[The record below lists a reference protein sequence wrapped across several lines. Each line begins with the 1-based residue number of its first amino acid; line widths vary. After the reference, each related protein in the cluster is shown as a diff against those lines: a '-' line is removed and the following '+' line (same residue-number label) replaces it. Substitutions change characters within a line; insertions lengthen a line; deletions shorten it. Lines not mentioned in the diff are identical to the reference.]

1 MASLGLGYY
10 GSWLTVVDTITT
22 DQQNLNLWT
31 YISTRAAS
39 RFNWNRNGGKKLRGI
54 ITINSGVNIYSNN
67 PLTPAITIPA
77 DSASTFRS
85 YDQVIIIN
93 KGSILGAAGVGA
105 IGGGSTSGFDGG
117 KGGTAIYTRR
127 NLIITNNG
135 NIYGGGGGGGGGG
148 GAFKTEVTSTPTN
161 CPGASYCDQCCIL
174 NCQGRNYCST
184 PNDCT
189 LGAACYSSCQYYTN
203 ANPNCNGSTVG
214 TCVTKYRACT
224 TYTGGKGGNG
234 QGYGSVPTSGTTG
247 IIYGASIFT
256 GSGGDGGA
264 WGQDGEDG
272 LAGSNTSFGNGGQ
285 GGCWIDGSEFTT
297 IQTNNDE
304 RGYQCTSSGSGTL
317 PVLWSGWSSQPSITT
332 TPPDGS
338 GVTISTQST
347 DLYIE
352 PRQALTTIIVN
363 SPNNL
368 GGAIDLS
375 NSRLLQTMT
384 CNTQSIASLNLTNC
398 SNLKTLNFNSNNLST
413 LNVSHCVSLETLNL
427 ENNNI
432 GGNLSGLSNISLT
445 QNTTRTISI
454 KNNNMSATNLNDIFN
469 QLPQKPPSI
478 TPEWSIYIDNNTGT
492 CSCNWLTAKNKDW
505 RVYPTLY
512 SLTSNVD
519 TTDEGTT
526 VNFILDSTLLG
537 DGTVPYTITGITP
550 ADINGA
556 SLTGNFTLYKGSGMV
571 SFTITND
578 VLLEGTETMTLTIN
592 SATCPTS
599 KSITINDTSKPPVEV
614 GLAFVTL
621 YNFSEF
627 DSARVDM
634 NGGGA
639 GFGGWAQIVFRH
651 PNHPTVA
658 DSVYTVNSETN
669 GTQGDDAIVRWFRST
684 NTIVGYTSF
693 DRPRWSVAIPWLDV
707 TGVKFYV
714 NAGGGFGSSA
724 SGMQYQ

>member
-54 ITINSGVNIYSNN
+54 ITINSGVNVYSNN

-93 KGSILGAAGVGA
+93 NGSILGAAGVGA
-105 IGGGSTSGFDGG
+105 IGGGSTAGFDGG

-148 GAFKTEVTSTPTN
+148 GAYKTEVLTSSTN
-161 CPGASYCDQCCIL
+161 CGGASFCGKCCIL

-189 LGAACYSSCQYYTN
+189 VGAACGSSCQYYTN
-203 ANPNCNGSTVG
+203 ASACNGSTVG
-214 TCVTKYRACT
+214 TCNTKYRECT

-234 QGYGSVPTSGTTG
+234 QGYGSVPTLG
-247 IIYGASIFT
+247 IAGVIYGASIFT

-272 LAGSNTSFGNGGQ
+272 IEGSTTSFGNGGQ
-285 GGCWIDGSEFTT
+285 GGCWIDGSDFTT
-297 IQTNNDE
+297 IQINNDE

-332 TPPDGS
+332 TPSDGS
-338 GVTISTQST
+338 GVTITTQSN

-363 SPNNL
+363 LPNNI

-375 NSRLLQTMT
+375 NCRLLQTMT
-384 CNTQSIASLNLTNC
+384 CIKKSVVSLNLTNC
-398 SNLKTLNFNSNNLST
+398 SSLKTLNFYANNLSS
-413 LNVSHCVSLETLNL
+413 LNVSSCVSLETLNL
-427 ENNNI
+427 ESNNI

-445 QNTTRTISI
+445 QNTTRTIVI

-478 TPEWSIYIDNNTGT
+478 TPEWSIYVDNNTGT
-492 CSCNWLTAKNKDW
+492 CSCNWIIAKNKDW

-512 SLTSNVD
+512 SLTKTINGSTVTFGLD
-519 TTDEGTT
+519 T
-526 VNFILDSTLLG
+526 SLLG
-537 DGTVPYTITGITP
+537 DGNISYTITGVTTGE
-550 ADINGA
+550 INGA
-556 SLTGNFTLYKGSGMV
+556 SLTGNFVLYKGYGTQA
-571 SFTITND
+571 FTVTTSTA
-578 VLLEGTETMTLTIN
+578 GTKIMT
-592 SATCPTS
+592 
-599 KSITINDTSKPPVEV
+599 ITINDATCSTSISVIIVTTTSTGCNGIVNCTCTDNTPTDGCPP
-614 GLAFVTL
+614 GF
-621 YNFSEF
+621 
-627 DSARVDM
+627 
-634 NGGGA
+634 NGDPC
-639 GFGGWAQIVFRH
+639 FGGCFCGRSGNTYSYCGYQT
-651 PNHPTVA
+651 TV
-658 DSVYTVNSETN
+658 SRTLT
-669 GTQGDDAIVRWFRST
+669 
-684 NTIVGYTSF
+684 
-693 DRPRWSVAIPWLDV
+693 
-707 TGVKFYV
+707 
-714 NAGGGFGSSA
+714 
-724 SGMQYQ
+724 

>member
-31 YISTRAAS
+31 YISNLANTRFGWTRAT
-39 RFNWNRNGGKKLRGI
+39 GKKLRGI
-54 ITINSGVNIYSNN
+54 ITINSGVNVYSNN
-67 PLTPAITIPA
+67 PLTPSITIPA

-93 KGSILGAAGVGA
+93 NGSILGAAGVGA
-105 IGGGSTSGFDGG
+105 LGGGSTAGFDGG

-148 GAFKTEVTSTPTN
+148 GAFITEVTSTPTN
-161 CPGASYCDQCCIL
+161 CPGASYCSQCCIL

-189 LGAACYSSCQYYTN
+189 LGAACFSSCQYYSN
-203 ANPNCNGSTVG
+203 ANSCNGSTVG
-214 TCVTKYRACT
+214 TCTTKYRACT

-234 QGYGSVPTSGTTG
+234 QGYGSVPTSGIVGT
-247 IIYGASIFT
+247 IYGASIFT

-264 WGQDGEDG
+264 WGQDGENG
-272 LAGSNTSFGNGGQ
+272 LAGSTTSFGNGGR
-285 GGCWIDGSEFTT
+285 GGCWIDGSEFAT
-297 IQTNNDE
+297 IQTSNDE
-304 RGYQCTSSGSGTL
+304 RGYQCTSSGSSTL

-332 TPPDGS
+332 TPSDGS
-338 GVTISTQST
+338 GVTITTQST

-398 SNLKTLNFNSNNLST
+398 FSLKTLNFNSNNLST
-413 LNVSHCVSLETLNL
+413 LNVSQCVSLETLNL

-432 GGNLSGLSNISLT
+432 RGNLSGLSNISLT
-445 QNTTRTISI
+445 QNTSRTISI

-478 TPEWSIYIDNNTGT
+478 TPEWSIYVDNNTGT

-512 SLTSNVD
+512 SLTKTINASTVTFGLD
-519 TTDEGTT
+519 T
-526 VNFILDSTLLG
+526 SLLG
-537 DGTVPYTITGITP
+537 DGNVAYTITGVTTG
-550 ADINGA
+550 DINGA
-556 SLTGNFTLYKGSGMV
+556 NLTGNFVLYKGYGIQT
-571 SFTITND
+571 FTVTTTAA
-578 VLLEGTETMTLTIN
+578 GTKTMTLTIN
-592 SATCPTS
+592 GATCSTS
-599 KSITINDTSKPPVEV
+599 ISVTIVTTTSTSCDNNSVCTCCDTNPLDGCPP
-614 GLAFVTL
+614 AF
-621 YNFSEF
+621 SG
-627 DSARVDM
+627 DPCH
-634 NGGGA
+634 
-639 GFGGWAQIVFRH
+639 H
-651 PNHPTVA
+651 PNMCTWA
-658 DSVYTVNSETN
+658 CGSCTG
-669 GTQGDDAIVRWFRST
+669 GTQYCIGR
-684 NTIVGYTSF
+684 N
-693 DRPRWSVAIPWLDV
+693 V
-707 TGVKFYV
+707 TTV
-714 NAGGGFGSSA
+714 SRTLT
-724 SGMQYQ
+724 

>member
-1 MASLGLGYY
+1 
-10 GSWLTVVDTITT
+10 
-22 DQQNLNLWT
+22 
-31 YISTRAAS
+31 
-39 RFNWNRNGGKKLRGI
+39 
-54 ITINSGVNIYSNN
+54 
-67 PLTPAITIPA
+67 
-77 DSASTFRS
+77 
-85 YDQVIIIN
+85 
-93 KGSILGAAGVGA
+93 
-105 IGGGSTSGFDGG
+105 
-117 KGGTAIYTRR
+117 
-127 NLIITNNG
+127 
-135 NIYGGGGGGGGGG
+135 
-148 GAFKTEVTSTPTN
+148 
-161 CPGASYCDQCCIL
+161 
-174 NCQGRNYCST
+174 
-184 PNDCT
+184 
-189 LGAACYSSCQYYTN
+189 
-203 ANPNCNGSTVG
+203 
-214 TCVTKYRACT
+214 
-224 TYTGGKGGNG
+224 
-234 QGYGSVPTSGTTG
+234 
-247 IIYGASIFT
+247 
-256 GSGGDGGA
+256 
-264 WGQDGEDG
+264 
-272 LAGSNTSFGNGGQ
+272 
-285 GGCWIDGSEFTT
+285 
-297 IQTNNDE
+297 
-304 RGYQCTSSGSGTL
+304 
-317 PVLWSGWSSQPSITT
+317 
-332 TPPDGS
+332 
-338 GVTISTQST
+338 
-347 DLYIE
+347 
-352 PRQALTTIIVN
+352 
-363 SPNNL
+363 
-368 GGAIDLS
+368 
-375 NSRLLQTMT
+375 
-384 CNTQSIASLNLTNC
+384 
-398 SNLKTLNFNSNNLST
+398 
-413 LNVSHCVSLETLNL
+413 LETLNL

-478 TPEWSIYIDNNTGT
+478 TPEWSIYVDNNTGT
-492 CSCNWLTAKNKDW
+492 CSCNWITAKNKDW

-556 SLTGNFTLYKGSGMV
+556 NLTGNFTLYKGSGMV

-634 NGGGA
+634 NGGGT
-639 GFGGWAQIVFRH
+639 GFGGWAQMVFRH
-651 PNHPTVA
+651 PNHPTVEDA
-658 DSVYTVNSETN
+658 VYTVNSETN